1 MAVQAILGKTEGGK
15 KHDATDLVLLL
26 QKLTKIILMYLE
38 SNSRFVLLVAMIFF
52 ISPYFLMIFQVGGG
66 EEGLNQP
73 SCNFEKTYQKLP
85 KNRAR
90 GNTER
95 ALRQ

>member
-52 ISPYFLMIFQVGGG
+52 ISPYFLMIFQVGGEG
-66 EEGLNQP
+66 GLNQP
-73 SCNFEKTYQKLP
+73 PCNFEKNLSKIA
-85 KNRAR
+85 KK
-90 GNTER
+90 
-95 ALRQ
+95 